1 MYRHLLIPTDG
12 SARSEAAAVHAIG
25 LAKELASTVTGLA
38 VIVSVPST
46 RGDEAARHAQE
57 WLASIAAT
65 ADAAGVPCSTVTLR
79 HERASEAIV
88 HVAETMGCDL
98 IVLASPKPDRAVGLL
113 GGEFGR
119 VLATSR
125 IPVLVHR
132 APPGGTA

>member
-12 SARSEAAAVHAIG
+12 SARSEAAAIHAIG

-38 VIVSVPST
+38 VIASSAP
-46 RGDEAARHAQE
+46 GCADDAHHAQE
-57 WLASIAAT
+57 WLASIAAN
-65 ADAAGVPCSTVTLR
+65 AEAASVPCSMVTLR

-88 HVAETMGCDL
+88 HAAEAMGCDL
-98 IVLASPKPDRAVGLL
+98 IVMASPKPDRAAGIL

-132 APPGGTA
+132 VLPGATG